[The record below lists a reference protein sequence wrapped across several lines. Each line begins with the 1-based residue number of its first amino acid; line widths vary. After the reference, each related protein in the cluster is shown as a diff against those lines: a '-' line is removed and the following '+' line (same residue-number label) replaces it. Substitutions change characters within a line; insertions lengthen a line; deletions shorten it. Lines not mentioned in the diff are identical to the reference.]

1 MEVEYLVSNGGTP
14 AEAPKTYSI
23 PPFFWNDTPI
33 GVSPP
38 VPLNGFR
45 IGVRPYTETV
55 TPDPDPS
62 LPDVVTREYPSY
74 WIKSQT
80 LTVVNPTPP
89 IYTTDTGNEI
99 FTAPVTPEG
108 SPVVGSYSTAGIT
121 DGTSY
126 EYVQVFDQT
135 DFRYIE
141 IDYVP
146 PSAPPPVDGS
156 VSGNIPV
163 EPYDPSAGI
172 YPYSTLT
179 TYIPDT
185 RDVVT
190 VTYTLTTKYSLSY
203 NGSEITEVATITQD
217 VLQTINDWTDECRFY
232 LERGSYYN
240 GVYNESVS

>member
-1 MEVEYLVSNGGTP
+1 MAVEYLIGNPGALPNSW
-14 AEAPKTYSI
+14 A
-23 PPFFWNDTPI
+23 DTPI
-33 GVSPP
+33 GVDPP
-38 VPLNGFR
+38 TSLNGFT
-45 IGVRPYTETV
+45 IGVRPYEETLD
-55 TPDPDPS
+55 DPP
-62 LPDVVTREYPSY
+62 VRTYPSY

-80 LTVVNPTPP
+80 LVVTSPTRPLF
-89 IYTTDTGNEI
+89 TTDTGTEL
-99 FTAPVTPEG
+99 FTAPVTPELT
-108 SPVVGSYSTAGIT
+108 PVAGTYSTAGIT

-126 EYVQVFDQT
+126 SYVKVFDQT

-156 VSGNIPV
+156 VSGNFPV

-179 TYIPDT
+179 TYVPDT

-240 GVYNESVS
+240 GVYNESAT

>member
-1 MEVEYLVSNGGTP
+1 MAVEYLIGNPGELPDSW
-14 AEAPKTYSI
+14 A
-23 PPFFWNDTPI
+23 DTPI
-33 GVSPP
+33 GVDPP
-38 VPLNGFR
+38 TPLNGFTV
-45 IGVRPYTETV
+45 GVRPYEETLDDPP
-55 TPDPDPS
+55 TRTYPD
-62 LPDVVTREYPSY
+62 Y

-80 LTVVNPTPP
+80 LVVTSPTPP
-89 IYTTDTGNEI
+89 LFTTNTGSEL
-99 FTAPVTPEG
+99 FTASVTPENI
-108 SPVVGSYSTAGIT
+108 PVTGLYSFAGIT

-126 EYVQVFDQT
+126 SYPKVFDQT
-135 DFRYIE
+135 DFKYIE
-141 IDYVP
+141 KDYVP
-146 PSAPPPVDGS
+146 PTAPPAVDGS
-156 VSGNIPV
+156 VSGNFPL

-240 GVYNESVS
+240 GVYNESVT